1 MPYLLSPPV
10 TTSREGVWGE
20 GPAYERSSLY
30 RIEDPGPPPVHYDQH
45 LVRPHSITHAEAP
58 AHVVAGGATLD
69 DSFGDPSPFWGP
81 ALVVRLPA
89 RDADITD
96 PDTGGEVVHEVS
108 PRELAPHLEGHDDVA
123 KVLLTVEDA
132 PVDRD
137 GHHAVDHVM
146 VLSEDA
152 ARMLVDRPRFDLFGT
167 SWRSSDHRPGSDRRP
182 VHRILFE
189 RAVILEYLDLRTVP
203 AGRYFLSAFPVR
215 LAGATEAPVTPV
227 LFTAGELPEPGRGG
241 LGHRQD

>member
-10 TTSREGVWGE
+10 TTRRQGVWGE
-20 GPAYERSSLY
+20 GPTYERSNLY
-30 RIEDPGPPPVHYDQH
+30 RIDDPGPPPVHYDQH

-69 DSFGDPSPFWGP
+69 VSFSDPSPFWGP

-89 RDADITD
+89 RDADTAD
-96 PDTGGEVVHEVS
+96 SGGEAVHEVT

-132 PVDRD
+132 PVDGD

-146 VLSEDA
+146 VLSEAA

-167 SWRSSDHRPGSDRRP
+167 SWRSSDHQPGSDRRP
-182 VHRILFE
+182 VHRVLFE
-189 RAVILEYLDLRTVP
+189 RAVILEYLDLRAVP
-203 AGRYFLSAFPVR
+203 AGRFFLSAFPVR

-227 LFTAGELPEPGRGG
+227 LFTAAELSG
-241 LGHRQD
+241 LGGADPGPRSG